1 MRMRNIPDAA
11 DRIAHHTCYV
21 PEPTTMKGKWR
32 NWVESEGPL
41 HVEIGSGKGR
51 FITTLAA
58 LHPEVAYVAIER
70 YTTVLTK
77 LVRKIPEQ
85 GLTNLAVVNMDA
97 RALPECFAP
106 GEVDRIYLNFS
117 DPWPKSRH
125 ENRRLTYRHFL
136 DLYRSVLAPDGEV
149 QFKTDN
155 EGLFA
160 YSLESFGEAG
170 WIVGNV
176 TWNLHAELPPE
187 GNVMTEYE
195 ERFSSLGQPIHR
207 LTARPPASASEAW
220 G

>member
-11 DRIAHHTCYV
+11 EKVAKSTCFV
-21 PEPTTMKGKWR
+21 SEPTRMKGKWR
-32 NWVESEGPL
+32 EALHLQGPL

-58 LHPEVAYVAIER
+58 MHPETAYVAIER

-77 LVRKIPEQ
+77 LVKRIPEQ
-85 GLTNLAVVNMDA
+85 GLTNLSVVNIDA

-125 ENRRLTYRHFL
+125 ENRRLTFRSFL
-136 DLYRSVLAPDGEV
+136 DMYKAVLSDRGELH
-149 QFKTDN
+149 FKTDN
-155 EGLFA
+155 VGLFDF
-160 YSLESFGEAG
+160 SLVSLADAG
-170 WIVGNV
+170 WRVDNI
-176 TWNLHAELPPE
+176 TRNLHAMLPPE

-195 ERFSSLGQPIHR
+195 ERFSALGHPIHR
-207 LTARPPASASEAW
+207 LTARPPQPQT
-220 G
+220 GDNR